1 MATKKRKA
9 TLEDVWETIN
19 SLGVAQQMTEKAQQK
34 TEAAQQ
40 KTEEVLQETRKAQQ
54 ETEKF
59 LEGLGKK
66 WDEANGNF
74 NTKWGAFIA
83 NLVSGGLIKL
93 LGERGIKVN
102 HVQKGVISYREDGT
116 KEHEYDLVALNG
128 KEAVVVEAK
137 TTLKTHDVDV
147 FLTKL
152 KKFKKNLPKLSY
164 KRVIY
169 GAIAYL
175 GVPDKSP
182 ESYAVKKGLFAIQ
195 SPGGKA
201 DVSVIINKKDFRPK
215 EF

>member
-1 MATKKRKA
+1 M
-9 TLEDVWETIN
+9 
-19 SLGVAQQMTEKAQQK
+19 
-34 TEAAQQ
+34 
-40 KTEEVLQETRKAQQ
+40 
-54 ETEKF
+54 
-59 LEGLGKK
+59 
-66 WDEANGNF
+66 
-74 NTKWGAFIA
+74 
-83 NLVSGGLIKL
+83 SGGLIKL

-102 HVQKGVISYREDGT
+102 RVQQGVIAYRKDGT

-137 TTLKTHDVDV
+137 TTLNTHDVDV

-152 KKFKKNLPKLSY
+152 KKFKKSLPNLSY

-175 GVPDKSP
+175 GIADESP

-195 SPGGKA
+195 SPGGKTEI
-201 DVSVIINKKDFRPK
+201 SVIINKKNFRPK